1 MVEEVPCAYQ
11 GIDLNQRMGSQ
22 FQQLQQ
28 LQDSCQRTKQQ
39 LLIEQ
44 QCLLVLFAQIRMRY
58 FSFLQN
64 EYSLAF
70 SSELTHAETIFVTIL
85 VVLLLLILTS
95 KVPEQILLL
104 FLQALF
110 YSLSRLQSIYVY
122 KHLSLSFLS
131 VTILQEILHLCCLY
145 EYLQL
150 IFIHFYQAVELC
162 QLH

>member
-11 GIDLNQRMGSQ
+11 CIDLNLHMGSQ

-28 LQDSCQRTKQQ
+28 LQDSCQRMKQQ
-39 LLIEQ
+39 LSIEQ
-44 QCLLVLFAQIRMRY
+44 QCLLLLYASIKMRY
-58 FSFLQN
+58 FSLLQN

-70 SSELTHAETIFVTIL
+70 SSELTHAETIFVIIL
-85 VVLLLLILTS
+85 LALLLLILTS
-95 KVPEQILLL
+95 KVPEQTLLL

-110 YSLSRLQSIYVY
+110 YYLSHLQSIYVY
-122 KHLSLSFLS
+122 KHLLLSFLS
-131 VTILQEILHLCCLY
+131 VTILQEISHLCYLY